1 MCESGLCEYRITDI
15 DEVVKSAKDAISP
28 ELTGE
33 AVLTVGGTIDE
44 VIDDVD
50 GVIIIG
56 PFGCMPHRVAE
67 SILNSSLE
75 EQKKRVV
82 ESEETQKVLDKFSSL
97 PFLAIEVDGS
107 VFTQVIEA
115 RLESF
120 SLQVERINDYKNEIR
135 EQV

>member
-1 MCESGLCEYRITDI
+1 M
-15 DEVVKSAKDAISP
+15 SP
-28 ELTGE
+28 KLTGE
-33 AVLTVGGTIDE
+33 AILTIGGTVDE
-44 VIDDVD
+44 IVDDVD

-75 EQKKRVV
+75 KQKI
-82 ESEETQKVLDKFSSL
+82 KVAEDEKTKKVIEKFSSL

-107 VFTQVIEA
+107 IFTQVIEA

-120 SLQVERINDYKNEIR
+120 CLQVERINEYKNSLSI
-135 EQV
+135 